1 MEYKAV
7 IFDMFETLITEW
19 GHEKYT
25 KGRMCA
31 DLGVAPELFN
41 PYWEEKEQDRYI
53 GKINFADSV
62 LYACEKCGKEMNAET
77 LALICDK
84 REKTKSA
91 CFEYVDPDVYELL
104 RELKAKDLKLALRKL
119 IHYGCFNRLLPTLNP
134 VLAEMLVR
142 HPGNEKL
149 MYKLAWALSGAIQE
163 APENYEEA
171 VLLYLKIL
179 EISTDT
185 EMRTRVA
192 RDLLYRYYTKREP
205 DKALFYARSLPPFEF
220 CREYNLGRSNV
231 LKKILSP
238 EEKKPYTSKS
248 AEEKIELLK
257 KVLS

>member
-25 KGRMCA
+25 KSRMCA

-142 HPGNEKL
+142 HPGNEL
-149 MYKLAWALSGAIQE
+149 FGSAM
-163 APENYEEA
+163 
-171 VLLYLKIL
+171 L
-179 EISTDT
+179 EC
-185 EMRTRVA
+185 
-192 RDLLYRYYTKREP
+192 L
-205 DKALFYARSLPPFEF
+205 
-220 CREYNLGRSNV
+220 EYFTCE
-231 LKKILSP
+231 KILSP